1 MQYGNTCLCCNHS
14 GLSNQQI
21 RQHLNDHLNQ
31 PDCSANDRLHPHDNE
46 MGNISVSSDIM
57 GNVSAYD
64 GQPEISHEQ
73 SLEMYPADDP
83 NKLHDYTVGDI
94 MIDYEAWDRAE
105 DLSESESED
114 GNYDEA
120 SDISDNTSFEEEDK
134 ELLLQSLLTMHLGN
148 NGPSV

>member
-1 MQYGNTCLCCNHS
+1 
-14 GLSNQQI
+14 
-21 RQHLNDHLNQ
+21 
-31 PDCSANDRLHPHDNE
+31 

-73 SLEMYPADDP
+73 SLEMYPTDDP
-83 NKLHDYTVGDI
+83 NELYDYTVGDI

-105 DLSESESED
+105 DLSESKSED

-120 SDISDNTSFEEEDK
+120 SGISDDTSLKEEDK
-134 ELLLQSLLTMHLGN
+134 ELLLQSFLTMDIDN
-148 NGPSV
+148 NAHYIHQLS

>member
-1 MQYGNTCLCCNHS
+1 MQSGNTCPCCNHS

-31 PDCSANDRLHPHDNE
+31 PDCSADDRLHPHDNE

-73 SLEMYPADDP
+73 SSEMYPTDDP
-83 NKLHDYTVGDI
+83 NELHDYTVGDI

-114 GNYDEA
+114 GNSDEP
-120 SDISDNTSFEEEDK
+120 SDISNDTSLEQAHK
-134 ELLLQSLLTMHLGN
+134 KLLLKSFLTIHIN
-148 NGPSV
+148 NIPLF